1 MPEAFAFATLFT
13 LIEKTDKE
21 TFWRN
26 EKKKTESYF
35 DAIFSLNCVHHSIL
49 VIDEY

>member
-26 EKKKTESYF
+26 EKKKTRV
-35 DAIFSLNCVHHSIL
+35 ILTQFSV
-49 VIDEY
+49 